1 MRPLLVLLAVLIAVV
16 ASPGRYAAHA
26 SLQPDIV
33 CIDPDME
40 FPVAC
45 DDDGD

>member
-1 MRPLLVLLAVLIAVV
+1 MRPVVTLVAAIIAAGMLLLAPAK
-16 ASPGRYAAHA
+16 ASIQA
-26 SLQPDIV
+26 QIV
-33 CIDPDME
+33 CWDPDME

>member
-1 MRPLLVLLAVLIAVV
+1 MKPILALVAAIIATAMPLLAPAK
-16 ASPGRYAAHA
+16 ASIQVQI
-26 SLQPDIV
+26 S
-33 CIDPDME
+33 CWEPDME

>member
-1 MRPLLVLLAVLIAVV
+1 MRPSLVLIAAMLAVC
-16 ASPGRYAAHA
+16 ATQARA

-45 DDDGD
+45 DDDDD